1 MSLKR
6 KILNYCI
13 ATVLAAVVIFAGV
26 TTSRRAA
33 NPVCSAIT
41 IVVKDSTARQYV
53 TPAELR
59 LQLIQAGLW
68 QVGEPLS
75 KISCHK
81 IEQNLLTHPMLRR
94 AECYELTNGEVRIIV
109 TQRQPVV
116 RIAGD
121 EHYFIDSDRK
131 IMPVT
136 AAVNTPVIVVSGRI
150 GKQQALG
157 EMYDFVVWLNCN
169 NFWRSKI
176 HNIRVA
182 NPKMIELVDS
192 EHNYTIIIGS
202 LDAAQQRLDE
212 LETLYTD
219 GFERI
224 GFPNYK
230 QIDLQF
236 NGQIIGRK

>member
-1 MSLKR
+1 
-6 KILNYCI
+6 
-13 ATVLAAVVIFAGV
+13 
-26 TTSRRAA
+26 
-33 NPVCSAIT
+33 
-41 IVVKDSTARQYV
+41 
-53 TPAELR
+53 
-59 LQLIQAGLW
+59 
-68 QVGEPLS
+68 
-75 KISCHK
+75 
-81 IEQNLLTHPMLRR
+81 
-94 AECYELTNGEVRIIV
+94 
-109 TQRQPVV
+109 
-116 RIAGD
+116 
-121 EHYFIDSDRK
+121 
-131 IMPVT
+131 MPVP

-157 EMYDFVVWLNCN
+157 EMYDFVVWLNRN

-182 NPKMIELVDS
+182 NPKMIELIDA

-224 GFPNYK
+224 GYPNYK